1 MTTVDAPD
9 EVDEWELS
17 GLTRE
22 ACVCANIKF
31 PTWSLLTPGFLTP
44 VGFRETAA
52 RTRERSELR
61 MRGRQ
66 LASSRKVSIRC
77 RLTRRRQ

>member
-22 ACVCANIKF
+22 ACVCANIKLPMLVIADF
-31 PTWSLLTPGFLTP
+31 RILDF
-44 VGFRETAA
+44 VGFRETAT
-52 RTRERSELR
+52 RTRERGELR
-61 MRGRQ
+61 MRGKQ
-66 LASSRKVSIRC
+66 ATPLPEK
-77 RLTRRRQ
+77 